1 MRKRIALKLV
11 NNGFRCRKD
20 TEVKASNKWMK
31 IAKKALKQFCKASI
45 PADIPIFGNYQ
56 GNYKKNMENTD
67 GK

>member
-20 TEVKASNKWMK
+20 TEIKASNKWVK
-31 IAKKALKQFCKASI
+31 ISNKALKQFCKALI
-45 PADIPIFGNYQ
+45 PSSIPIFGSYQ
-56 GNYKKNMENTD
+56 GNYKKSMESIN